1 MKPDRAWVLLPSG
14 KRLDLLTPD
23 PAAWTDRDLAI
34 SLSRTYRWGGHSR
47 WELPL
52 SVAQHSLLVLVM
64 RQKMNALQPL
74 SRAEALRE
82 LLHDAEEGFLCFDP
96 ISPLKP
102 HLGEDF
108 NTVSDRLRAAIATRY
123 AVQAWDG
130 ADYLLHKHADHLAAA
145 SEAFH
150 VTGWS
155 RQDIRDSLHIQLE
168 PMAADPLPLVD
179 GMQPWEPWPP
189 RIAAALFLAKLREL
203 TRADGDVERP
213 GDMSAVVE
221 REQTIRT
228 LATSFSRLPPG
239 QGRGTAWPLTGNSL
253 TDTYVVAE
261 AHDGSQFAEG
271 VVVDGERDADGA
283 WDFDADFTLYT
294 TDEEIL
300 VCHGYNCH
308 VEIQ

>member
-23 PAAWTDRDLAI
+23 PDSWADRDLAV

-52 SVAQHSLLVLVM
+52 SVAQHSLLVLAM
-64 RQKMNALQPL
+64 RQNMNALQPL
-74 SRAEALRE
+74 TRAEALRE
-82 LLHDAEEGFLCFDP
+82 LLDDADEAFLCFDA

-102 HLGEDF
+102 HLGDDF
-108 NTVSDRLRAAIATRY
+108 KTVTDRLRAAIATRY
-123 AVQAWDG
+123 AVQPWDG
-130 ADYLLHKHADHLAAA
+130 ADYLLHKQADHLAAA

-155 RQDIRDSLHIQLE
+155 RQDIRDSLHIRLE
-168 PMAADPLPLVD
+168 PVAADPLPLLD

-189 RIAAALFLAKLREL
+189 RVAAALFLAKLREL

-228 LATSFSRLPPG
+228 LANSFSKI
-239 QGRGTAWPLTGNSL
+239 GR
-253 TDTYVVAE
+253 
-261 AHDGSQFAEG
+261 AH
-271 VVVDGERDADGA
+271 V
-283 WDFDADFTLYT
+283 
-294 TDEEIL
+294 
-300 VCHGYNCH
+300 
-308 VEIQ
+308 

>member
-1 MKPDRAWVLLPSG
+1 MKPYRAWVLLPSG
-14 KRLDLLTPD
+14 RRLDLLQPD
-23 PAAWTDRDLAI
+23 ADAWTDRHLAV

-52 SVAQHSLLVLVM
+52 SVGQHSLLVLVM

-74 SRAEALRE
+74 SRAEVLRE

-108 NTVSDRLRAAIATRY
+108 KTVSNRLRAAIFTRY
-123 AVQAWDG
+123 AVQPWDG
-130 ADYLLHKHADHLAAA
+130 ADYLLHKQADHLAAA

-155 RQDIRDSLHIQLE
+155 RQDIRDSLQIRLE
-168 PMAADPLPLVD
+168 PVAADPLPLLD

-189 RIAAALFLAKLREL
+189 RVAAALFLAKLREL
-203 TRADGDVERP
+203 SRADGDFEQT
-213 GDMSAVVE
+213 GDISAVVE

-228 LATSFSRLPPG
+228 LATRFSRLPPG
-239 QGRGTAWPLTGNSL
+239 QRRTTTWPLTGNSL
-253 TDTYVVAE
+253 TDTFVVVE
-261 AHDGSQFAEG
+261 AHDGSQTAEG
-271 VVVDGERDADGA
+271 VVVDGQRDETGA
-283 WDFDADFTLYT
+283 WDFDADFTLFT

-300 VCHGYNCH
+300 LCHGYNCH
-308 VEIQ
+308 AEIP

>member
-1 MKPDRAWVLLPSG
+1 MKHDRAWVLLPSG
-14 KRLDLLTPD
+14 RRLDLLQPD
-23 PAAWTDRDLAI
+23 ADAWTDRDLAI

-64 RQKMNALQPL
+64 RQ
-74 SRAEALRE
+74 LRE

-108 NTVSDRLRAAIATRY
+108 KSVNDRLRAAIATRY
-123 AVQAWDG
+123 AVQPWDC
-130 ADYLLHKHADHLAAA
+130 ADYLLHKQADHLAAA

-150 VTGWS
+150 ATGWS
-155 RQDIRDSLHIQLE
+155 RQDIRDSLHIRIDPVVE
-168 PMAADPLPLVD
+168 DPLPCLD

-203 TRADGDVERP
+203 TRANGDVERP

-228 LATSFSRLPPG
+228 LATSFSRLFPV
-239 QGRGTAWPLTGNSL
+239 QERRTVWPLTGNSL

-261 AHDGSQFAEG
+261 ANDGSQTAEG
-271 VVVDGERDADGA
+271 VVVDGQCDEDGA
-283 WDFDADFTLYT
+283 WDFDADFTLFT

>member
-1 MKPDRAWVLLPSG
+1 MKHDRAWVLLPSG
-14 KRLDLLTPD
+14 RRLDLLQPD
-23 PAAWTDRDLAI
+23 ADAWTDRDLAI

-108 NTVSDRLRAAIATRY
+108 KSVNDRLRAAIATRY
-123 AVQAWDG
+123 AVQPWDC
-130 ADYLLHKHADHLAAA
+130 ADYLLHKQADHLAAA

-150 VTGWS
+150 ATGWS
-155 RQDIRDSLHIQLE
+155 RQDIRDSLHIRIDPVVE
-168 PMAADPLPLVD
+168 DPLPCLD

-203 TRADGDVERP
+203 TRANGDVERP

-228 LATSFSRLPPG
+228 LATSFSRLFPV
-239 QGRGTAWPLTGNSL
+239 QERRTVWPLTGNSL

-261 AHDGSQFAEG
+261 ANDGSQTAEG
-271 VVVDGERDADGA
+271 VVVDGQCDEDGA
-283 WDFDADFTLYT
+283 WDFDADFTLFT

>member
-1 MKPDRAWVLLPSG
+1 MKHDRAWVLLPSG
-14 KRLDLLTPD
+14 RRLDLLQPD
-23 PAAWTDRDLAI
+23 ADAWTDRDLAI

-108 NTVSDRLRAAIATRY
+108 KSVNDRLRAAIATRY
-123 AVQAWDG
+123 AVQPWDC
-130 ADYLLHKHADHLAAA
+130 ADYLLHKQADHLAAA

-155 RQDIRDSLHIQLE
+155 RQDIRDSLHIRIDPVVE
-168 PMAADPLPLVD
+168 DPLPCLD

-203 TRADGDVERP
+203 TRANGDVERP

-228 LATSFSRLPPG
+228 LATSFSRLFPV
-239 QGRGTAWPLTGNSL
+239 QERRTVWPLTGNSL

-261 AHDGSQFAEG
+261 ANDGSQTAEG
-271 VVVDGERDADGA
+271 VVVDGQCDEDGA
-283 WDFDADFTLYT
+283 WDFDADFTLFT